1 MSHFSQIVIIYQFFN
16 DKISTFMQTV
26 SDSKYSI
33 LTTDD
38 KPNTNFVINV

>member
-1 MSHFSQIVIIYQFFN
+1 
-16 DKISTFMQTV
+16 MQTV

-38 KPNTNFVINV
+38 KPNTNFVINMFNLTVM